1 MDQIIATCY
10 YLKGVIGLGANQAG
24 NDCAKTIISEG
35 LNDSVN
41 LVELVEDDGVKTL
54 CYNDRKPVCTEP
66 QPGRNMPNQNPRNLT
81 DPRVARSG

>member
-54 CYNDRKPVCTEP
+54 
-66 QPGRNMPNQNPRNLT
+66 
-81 DPRVARSG
+81 